1 MLGIG
6 RGDEVLCQDF
16 TFIASVNPVCYQG
29 ATPVF
34 VDSESDTWNL
44 SPEFLEHAIR
54 DRIHKT
60 GRKPKAIVAVDLFG
74 MPAKFTEILEVA
86 QRYDIPLLEDSAEA
100 LGSQY
105 KGRPCGTF
113 GDYGILSFNGNK
125 MITTSGG
132 GALICPSRAQKA
144 IAFHYATQAR
154 ESFPYYQ
161 HEHLGYN
168 YRLSNVCAGIGCGQM
183 ARLELHLAHHRHLAA
198 LYEEL
203 FRDIEGISVHRNPSP
218 DFHSNYWLTN
228 ILFNPAKIHVD
239 VEALCKYLVSLG
251 IETRMLW
258 KPMHMQP
265 VFKDAPAYTNG
276 VSEYLFKNGLCLP
289 GGPWVSDEDAVSIVS
304 EIKEYISTNKNHS
317 A

>member
-1 MLGIG
+1 
-6 RGDEVLCQDF
+6 
-16 TFIASVNPVCYQG
+16 
-29 ATPVF
+29 
-34 VDSESDTWNL
+34 
-44 SPEFLEHAIR
+44 LEHASR

-168 YRLSNVCAGIGCGQM
+168 YRLSNVCAGIGCG
-183 ARLELHLAHHRHLAA
+183 H
-198 LYEEL
+198 
-203 FRDIEGISVHRNPSP
+203 
-218 DFHSNYWLTN
+218 
-228 ILFNPAKIHVD
+228 PAKIHVD